1 MACEVHAERGY
12 DMGAIVSVIIA
23 VLTVL
28 GGGDPA
34 QGAVSALAACP
45 WEDGSGSRPAVCV
58 WDGGQGVGDVVLWV
72 GDQDTTLGRAERLP
86 RPV

>member
-1 MACEVHAERGY
+1 MS
-12 DMGAIVSVIIA
+12 MIVSAIIA
-23 VLTVL
+23 VLAVL

-34 QGAVSALAACP
+34 TGAVASLPACP

-58 WDGGQGVGDVVLWV
+58 WDGGLGGGDVVLWV
-72 GDQDTTLGRAERLP
+72 GATDVTLGRAERLP

>member
-1 MACEVHAERGY
+1 MS
-12 DMGAIVSVIIA
+12 MIVSAIIA

-34 QGAVSALAACP
+34 QGAVGSLPACP
-45 WEDGSGSRPAVCV
+45 WEDGSGSRPIVCV
-58 WDGGQGVGDVVLWV
+58 WDGGQGQGDIVLWV
-72 GDQDTTLGRAERLP
+72 GGQDVTLGRAESLP